1 MEKSKKEVIM
11 RILVAEDEKELLNI
25 ILKKLKEEG
34 YGADGCDNGK
44 DAAYYLL
51 HTGYDLAI
59 LDIMMPGKDG
69 ITVLKEIRERKLT
82 LPVLFLTARD
92 AVEDRVKGLDSGAD
106 DYLTKPF
113 SFEELM
119 ARIRMLLRRN
129 SEDKSDILITGDL
142 KLELSAHRV
151 FRGDREIFLSAREF
165 AVLECLMRNKGMVL
179 SRNQLESHVWDYNF
193 EGGSNIIDVYIRY
206 LRKKIDQNEE
216 NKLIHT
222 VRGVGYMIND
232 KD

>member
-106 DYLTKPF
+106 D
-113 SFEELM
+113 
-119 ARIRMLLRRN
+119 
-129 SEDKSDILITGDL
+129 
-142 KLELSAHRV
+142 
-151 FRGDREIFLSAREF
+151 
-165 AVLECLMRNKGMVL
+165 
-179 SRNQLESHVWDYNF
+179 
-193 EGGSNIIDVYIRY
+193 
-206 LRKKIDQNEE
+206 
-216 NKLIHT
+216 
-222 VRGVGYMIND
+222 
-232 KD
+232 

>member
-1 MEKSKKEVIM
+1 M

>member
-193 EGGSNIIDVYIRY
+193 EGGRD
-206 LRKKIDQNEE
+206 RKS
-216 NKLIHT
+216 
-222 VRGVGYMIND
+222 VV
-232 KD
+232 

>member
-1 MEKSKKEVIM
+1 
-11 RILVAEDEKELLNI
+11 
-25 ILKKLKEEG
+25 
-34 YGADGCDNGK
+34 
-44 DAAYYLL
+44 
-51 HTGYDLAI
+51 
-59 LDIMMPGKDG
+59 
-69 ITVLKEIRERKLT
+69 
-82 LPVLFLTARD
+82 
-92 AVEDRVKGLDSGAD
+92 
-106 DYLTKPF
+106 
-113 SFEELM
+113 
-119 ARIRMLLRRN
+119 MLLRRN

>member
-1 MEKSKKEVIM
+1 M

-25 ILKKLKEEG
+25 ILKKLREEG

-179 SRNQLESHVWDYNF
+179 SRNQLESHVWDYDF

-222 VRGVGYMIND
+222 VRGVGYMINN
-232 KD
+232 KG

>member
-1 MEKSKKEVIM
+1 M

-165 AVLECLMRNKGMVL
+165 AVLECLMRNRGMVL
-179 SRNQLESHVWDYNF
+179 SRNQLESHVWDYDF

-232 KD
+232 KG